1 MTAFKN
7 KYSNSRE
14 LWQTVLEKTQEEI
27 RTGRY
32 RVQFS
37 PLEIF
42 HFPKT
47 PKTQTLKNIFIR
59 PVYRGLKSIRA
70 YLRSRES
77 FLAKVILLTLIGMT
91 QHSAAARLPKGIS
104 PDELNT
110 LIGTLGFGNATR
122 VMRSAEAYPTF
133 PGLKLSLETTLVPSG
148 AISELGNNS
157 ASLPVLIPS
166 PKLNITKGLGRGLEA
181 SLNIS
186 TESILDTMGTVG
198 FLGKWTYLEEK
209 DSFATAALFLSFT
222 KLSGFKESFKG
233 SDFELG
239 VLASKDF
246 VRLKPF
252 VGFGLLLANATVTK
266 TISPQVQN
274 GTVLRPHLFLGGEI
288 ELPMNITFQIDFAG
302 LSPSGSFS
310 LGYQF

>member
-1 MTAFKN
+1 MTIYKIKKIPNRKLWNILLGAVAF
-7 KYSNSRE
+7 
-14 LWQTVLEKTQEEI
+14 T
-27 RTGRY
+27 
-32 RVQFS
+32 
-37 PLEIF
+37 
-42 HFPKT
+42 
-47 PKTQTLKNIFIR
+47 TQTL
-59 PVYRGLKSIRA
+59 S
-70 YLRSRES
+70 
-77 FLAKVILLTLIGMT
+77 
-91 QHSAAARLPKGIS
+91 AARLPRGIS
-104 PDELNT
+104 ADDLGT
-110 LIGTLGFGNATR
+110 LIQTLGMGNATR
-122 VMRSAEAYPTF
+122 VMRSAEAYPTL
-133 PGLKLSLETTLVPSG
+133 PGLKISLETALVPSG
-148 AISELGNNS
+148 SLSELGNNS

-252 VGFGLLLANATVTK
+252 VGLGLLLANATVTK